1 MKYRAVV
8 CRELG
13 PPDVLRIEE
22 IEARPLREGE
32 ARVRLH
38 SCGVNFPDLLM
49 VAGKY
54 QFKPELP
61 FVPGFESA
69 GDVIEVAPGAQA
81 KVGDRVIYKR
91 KTGGFAEQA
100 IAGPG
105 ELSPAPDGYSYDE
118 AATFTVGFLTAYHAL
133 VTRGRVQ
140 PGERVLITGAAGGV
154 GLAAVAIAR
163 HIGAEVV
170 AAASS
175 TEKCLATAG
184 AGAAHTI
191 DTSRRRIDEAVKDI
205 TDGRG
210 FDCVYDPVGIPA
222 EIALRVLS
230 WGGRIL
236 LIGFA
241 GDIPTYPANRI
252 LMKGATVIG
261 VRAGEHARHFPEA
274 RVAEAPEI
282 QKLTK
287 VIRPYVSKTYPLEQA
302 ARALMDIAERK
313 AIGRIV
319 LRPAPLSF
327 KRGQA

>member
-13 PPDVLRIEE
+13 GPEVLRVEE
-22 IEARPLREGE
+22 LDAPDLKQGE
-32 ARVRLH
+32 ARIRLR

-54 QFKPELP
+54 QTKPDLP

-69 GDVIEVAPGAQA
+69 GDVIEVAPGAKV

-100 IAGPG
+100 VAGPA
-105 ELSPAPDGYSYDE
+105 ELTPVPDHFNYDE
-118 AATFTVGFLTAYHAL
+118 AATFTVGFLTAYHSL
-133 VTRGRVQ
+133 TTRGQVKA
-140 PGERVLITGAAGGV
+140 GERVLITGAAGGV
-154 GLAAVAIAR
+154 GLAAVAIAK
-163 HIGAEVV
+163 HLGAEVI
-170 AAASS
+170 AAAS
-175 TEKCLATAG
+175 TAEKCAATLK

-191 DTSRRRIDEAVKDI
+191 NTSEERVDVAVKRI
-205 TDGRG
+205 TEGKGVDLI
-210 FDCVYDPVGIPA
+210 YDPVGLA
-222 EIALRVLS
+222 SEIALRCLT

-252 LMKGATVIG
+252 LIKGATLIG
-261 VRAGEHARHFPEA
+261 VRAGEHARHFPEV
-274 RVAEAPEI
+274 RVKEAPEI
-282 QKLTK
+282 EALTK
-287 VIRPYVSKTYPLEQA
+287 IVRPHVSKAYPLEDVAQA
-302 ARALMDIAERK
+302 LRDIAERR

-319 LRPAPLSF
+319 LHP
-327 KRGQA
+327 